1 MRIVFLLIALA
12 GVALGIVY
20 PAVIEGV
27 TGSEIGRFPV
37 FAKGSGFKA
46 LTVDLDRLDA
56 PVRVNVEAITDAIQV
71 MPSAA
76 AHLTLTVAAAGRT
89 VLAERVLFT
98 SRISPKDVPQEQ
110 TLAATAGVIDP
121 VDTGS
126 YLFVTALGDVDSL
139 PLRSVDIILRR
150 NATPVDERAQPVG
163 YMLIVLG
170 VIGFAV
176 SLTRR
181 RRDAPPP
188 GPRWGRGGTA

>member
-20 PAVIEGV
+20 PAVIESV
-27 TGSEIGRFPV
+27 TGSQIGRFPV
-37 FAKGSGFKA
+37 FAKGSGFRE

-56 PVRVNVEAITDAIQV
+56 PVRVNVEAVTDAIQV
-71 MPSAA
+71 IPSAA
-76 AHLTLTVAAAGRT
+76 AHLTLTVEAGGRT

-98 SRISPKDVPQEQ
+98 SQISPKDVPQEQ
-110 TLAATAGVIDP
+110 TLATTAGLIDP

-139 PLRSVDIILRR
+139 PLKSVELILRR

-170 VIGFAV
+170 VIGFAI
-176 SLTRR
+176 SLTRG

-188 GPRWGRGGTA
+188 GPRWGRGGAA